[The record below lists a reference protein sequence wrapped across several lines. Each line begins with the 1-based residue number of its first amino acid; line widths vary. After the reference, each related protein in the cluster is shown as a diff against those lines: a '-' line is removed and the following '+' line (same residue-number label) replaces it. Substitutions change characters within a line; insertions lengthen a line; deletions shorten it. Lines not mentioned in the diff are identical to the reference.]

1 MRSIKKAGFCLI
13 LVVLMLQSA
22 CFSQIK
28 DTILNMVLSKPY
40 FYNVIQ
46 TKNNKIFV
54 GTSKGIFTLNGTS
67 LIPYNDKKGYITSNS
82 EGIPIID
89 TIGIRYYSERK
100 YIHLLPFP
108 DMAREEY
115 HASNENEMYICSG
128 GRLHI
133 YDILPFGYSYP
144 NHSFRTISKDLIGT
158 YSGIYLKGVKLKA
171 PFPQFVDRY
180 IRQYG
185 DRAFICNYNLTVLEK
200 EAIETGRLDSGVTYF
215 NFVKPNHPLLFNDI
229 VPSPD
234 SLYYYI
240 GAEKELIRVD
250 KNFTNDTT
258 LFSHDT
264 KDAPI
269 GFIPQNRFNL
279 FFTAGE
285 RLYALDHLTGKI
297 SEKLKLNSKIL
308 DGVYIDQQLYLIT
321 ANALFR
327 HNYGQQAE
335 KIIDLNQAH
344 TILLLGGSEFVI
356 SSNDGLYLVNV
367 TNRVISTIIPGVEFN
382 QRALHKEKDIIYA
395 GSVNGLYTIQE
406 KEINALIKRNEID
419 SQIEDNSGSLKLYL
433 ALIIFLIIVIGIII
447 YQFRKKVAVAE
458 KTIEVLQTP
467 KEIVNRESIE
477 DYIIQ
482 NLSSVSIKNLTD
494 RFNLNAPQLYAILH
508 PDRPGTIIQKLR
520 TDMVLEM
527 KKVGKDIN
535 EIAEATGLSVS
546 YIRKIKS

>member
-28 DTILNMVLSKPY
+28 DTILNIVLSKPY

-67 LIPYNDKKGYITSNS
+67 LTPYNEKKGYITSNS

-89 TIGIRYYSERK
+89 SNGIRYYKERK
-100 YIHLLPFP
+100 YLHLLPFP

-158 YSGIYLKGVKLKA
+158 YSGIYLKGVKLKE
-171 PFPQFVDRY
+171 PSLQFVDRY

-185 DRAFICNYNLTVLEK
+185 DRAFICNYSLTVLEK

-215 NFVKPNHPLLFNDI
+215 NFREPKNTLFNDI

-250 KNFTNDTT
+250 KNFTNDTI
-258 LFSHDT
+258 LFSHGT
-264 KDAPI
+264 KEAPI
-269 GFIPQNRFNL
+269 GFIPQNRFKL
-279 FFTAGE
+279 YFTAGE
-285 RLYALDHLTGKI
+285 TLYDLTHQTGKI
-297 SEKLKLNSKIL
+297 SEILKLNSKIL
-308 DGVYIDQQLYLIT
+308 DGIYIDQQLYLIT

-327 HNYGQQAE
+327 HNSGQQTE

-344 TILLLGGSEFVI
+344 TILFLEGSEFVI
-356 SSNDGLYLVNV
+356 SSNNGLYLVNV
-367 TNRVISTIIPGVEFN
+367 SNRVISTIIPGVEFN
-382 QRALHKEKDIIYA
+382 QRALHKEKDVIYA
-395 GSVNGLYTIQE
+395 GSVNGLYSIQE
-406 KEINALIKRNEID
+406 KEINALINRNEID
-419 SQIEDNSGSLKLYL
+419 SQIEDNSGSIKLYL
-433 ALIIFLIIVIGIII
+433 ALIVFLIIVIGIII
-447 YQFRKKVAVAE
+447 YQFRKKVALAE

-467 KEIVNRESIE
+467 KEIVNRASIE

-494 RFNLNAPQLYAILH
+494 KFNLNAPQLYAILH

-527 KKVGKDIN
+527 KKAGKNIN